1 MDVSSLRASP
11 AARLLAL
18 ALVAGACPATD
29 AVAATFTVGTGT
41 GCSHSTFA
49 DAITAAENSAGA
61 DTIRLT
67 RSIAYNQVSAVIATS
82 QELTITGG
90 FATCTQAASD
100 GILTVLDGAGGAA
113 TSVLRITG
121 NTGAIIKLESLTI
134 RNGDVGGTGYG
145 GGVYFRGDGI
155 LEIQRSAITNNVA
168 GYGGGIYAEG
178 LGGNAEL
185 VIGTNVSIVG
195 NTARYSG
202 GGVYVEALEMT
213 MVDPGSTIFN
223 NEATGVGTEGGYGG
237 GLMVLTGDYTA
248 IARLGS
254 TGPNHVGVLY
264 GNLAR
269 YGGGAAVVS
278 PDDEHR
284 DATISVEGTDPNHWV
299 GIRGNKATVAGGAF
313 YARSA
318 YSLNG
323 GISNADIDLRN
334 FSISDNEAPDGAA
347 AYLIG
352 EGVSK
357 SRMFFTPSRGGG
369 QCPPGR
375 VCGEISRNDALDG
388 TQVTTGAILHLRE
401 ESIVSLGEWF
411 GTIGVPSRWGVVM
424 QENRGG
430 RLFYASQNNTTLHLD
445 NVVMTD
451 NQVSQ
456 ELIRHA
462 GEDSSWLRLRNATI
476 AGNTIG
482 AGHVLAKFDETT
494 LDASIIW
501 QPGKTT
507 LQNNGG
513 TLAVTQVIAS
523 EFGSLNA
530 GPEAYAA
537 NPRFTD
543 PARGDYSIRAASPAV
558 DGAGAS
564 PSILGDVLGLP
575 RNIDLDSAAFS
586 RGPRDIGA
594 YERQSLEPLVLNA
607 DFDADLN
614 LWTEIFAGVS
624 SWTNQQNATGATGS
638 GSVHVTQTNVAI
650 NQEIRGRQQCVHL
663 PGPGTY
669 ALNGSGRGT
678 GNITVPGD
686 VAQLNWEYRRNGGE
700 ACTDGTP
707 TTSGTLMLSNRAS
720 WSRAAVPARVTVTP
734 ADWTFGSSITI
745 RLVGVENGVSGSPRT
760 TNAWFDGIT
769 LVREPADV
777 IFRNGFDP

>member
-11 AARLLAL
+11 EVRLLAL
-18 ALVAGACPATD
+18 ALVAGACPVTD
-29 AVAATFTVGTGT
+29 VVAATFTVGTGT

-90 FATCTQAASD
+90 FDTCTQATSD

-178 LGGNAEL
+178 LGSNAEL

-223 NEATGVGTEGGYGG
+223 NEATGTGSDGGYGG
-237 GLMVLTGDYTA
+237 GLMVLS
-248 IARLGS
+248 GS
-254 TGPNHVGVLY
+254 HAAVATIGTTGPNNFGAIHS
-264 GNLAR
+264 NRAR
-269 YGGGAAVVS
+269 YGGGGAVVAAET
-278 PDDEHR
+278 DD
-284 DATISVEGTDPNHWV
+284 VEASIVIAGTDPNHWV
-299 GIRGNKATVAGGAF
+299 GIRGNAATVVGGGF
-313 YARSA
+313 YAQSA
-318 YSLNG
+318 DGTFGS
-323 GISNADIDLRN
+323 ITTADLKLRN
-334 FSISDNEAPDGAA
+334 FSLSENAAPDGAA
-347 AYLIG
+347 IYLQQDGIWG
-352 EGVSK
+352 GRV
-357 SRMFFTPSRGGG
+357 FFTQSMGGG
-369 QCPPGR
+369 QCPVGR
-375 VCGEISRNDALDG
+375 ACGEISRNQAWNG
-388 TQVTTGAILHLRE
+388 TQLTDGAIVHLRPE
-401 ESIVSLGEWF
+401 TLVSFGEF
-411 GTIGVPSRWGVVM
+411 YGSAAVPSRSGIEM
-424 QENRGG
+424 RENRGG
-430 RLFYASQNNTTLHLD
+430 RLFYASGNNTVIRLD
-445 NVVMTD
+445 NIVMTD
-451 NQVSQ
+451 NQLSQ

-462 GEDSSWLRLRNATI
+462 GEDASAFRLRNVTI

-482 AGHVLAKFDETT
+482 ASHVLSKFDQTEI
-494 LDASIIW
+494 DASIIW

-523 EFGSLNA
+523 EVGSLNA
-530 GPEAYAA
+530 GPEAYVA

-564 PSILGDVLGLP
+564 PLVLGDVLGLP

-614 LWTEIFAGVS
+614 LWTEIFTGVS

-707 TTSGTLMLSNRAS
+707 TTTGTLMLSNRAS
-720 WSRAAVPARVTVTP
+720 WSRAAAPARVTVTP

-769 LVREPADV
+769 LVREPTDV

>member
-11 AARLLAL
+11 AARLFAL
-18 ALVAGACPATD
+18 ALVAGACPAID

-67 RSIAYNQVSAVIATS
+67 RSIAYNQVSAVIETS

-90 FATCTQAASD
+90 FATCTQATSD
-100 GILTVLDGAGGAA
+100 GILTVLDGAGGSA

-155 LEIQRSAITNNVA
+155 LEIQRSAITNNIA

-185 VIGTNVSIVG
+185 VIGENVSIVG

-213 MVDPGSTIFN
+213 MVDPGSIILN
-223 NEATGVGTEGGYGG
+223 NEATGVGTAGGYGG
-237 GLMVLTGDYTA
+237 GLMVLSSSHTA
-248 IARLGS
+248 VATVGT
-254 TGPNHVGVLY
+254 TGPNDFGAIR
-264 GNLAR
+264 GNRAR
-269 YGGGAAVVS
+269 YGGGAAVVAAEANGVGAS
-278 PDDEHR
+278 IVIAGTNPD
-284 DATISVEGTDPNHWV
+284 HWV
-299 GIRGNKATVAGGAF
+299 GVRGNTATVAGGGF

-318 YSLNG
+318 DSSLG
-323 GISNADIDLRN
+323 SISLADVKLRN
-334 FSISDNEAPDGAA
+334 FAISDNVAPDGAA
-347 AYLIG
+347 IYLEK
-352 EGVSK
+352 EGIWGG
-357 SRMFFTPSRGGG
+357 RAFFTPSMGGG
-369 QCPPGR
+369 QCPVGR
-375 VCGEISRNDALDG
+375 ACGEISRNDASDG
-388 TQVTTGAILHLRE
+388 TQLTSGAIVHVRPDAA
-401 ESIVSLGEWF
+401 VAFGEF
-411 GTIGVPSRWGVVM
+411 VGSAAVPSRSGILM
-424 QENRGG
+424 SENRGG
-430 RLFYASQNNTTLHLD
+430 RLFYASGNEASMYLD

-451 NQVSQ
+451 NQLSQ
-456 ELIRHA
+456 EVIRSA
-462 GEDSSWLRLRNATI
+462 SEEVSRLRLRNVTV
-476 AGNTIG
+476 AGNQIG
-482 AGHVLAKFDETT
+482 AGHVIAKYFDTSI
-494 LDASIIW
+494 DASIIW

-513 TLAVTQVIAS
+513 TLTVTQVIAS
-523 EFGSLNA
+523 EVGSLNA
-530 GPEAYAA
+530 GPEAFAA

-543 PARGDYSIRAASPAV
+543 PGRGDYSIRAASPAV

-614 LWTEIFAGVS
+614 LWTEVFIGVS
-624 SWTNQQNATGATGS
+624 SWTNQQNATSAAGS

-686 VAQLNWEYRRNGGE
+686 VAQLSWEYRRNGGE

-720 WSRAAVPARVTVTP
+720 WSRAAAPARVTVTP

-769 LVREPADV
+769 LVREPSDV